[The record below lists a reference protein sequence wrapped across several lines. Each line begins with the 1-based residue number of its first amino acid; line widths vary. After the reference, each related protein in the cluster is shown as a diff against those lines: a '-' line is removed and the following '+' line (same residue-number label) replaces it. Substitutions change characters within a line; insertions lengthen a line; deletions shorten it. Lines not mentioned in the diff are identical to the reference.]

1 MDKKYENVTVSVDEE
16 SGYVSISRYGSYVT
30 SYRITT
36 DEEKEYLQDRYASQA
51 ISSLAFFSLALVV
64 PAAYIGISDFLN
76 MNTLKSFMQH
86 PFLSLLFVVGYLFAA
101 AFCGFFVPG
110 AIALATNIFNLE
122 QAAREDKTTKF
133 ILAAV
138 ALLVVLILLTLI
150 PVKEAFY

>member
-16 SGYVSISRYGSYVT
+16 SGYVSISKYGSYVT

-36 DEEKEYLQDRYASQA
+36 DEEKEYLQDRYLSEAL
-51 ISSLAFFSLALVV
+51 SSLTSFSLALVI
-64 PAAYIGISDFLN
+64 PAAYLGISDFFN

-86 PFLSLLFVVGYLFAA
+86 PLMGLLLVGIYLFAA
-101 AFCGFFVPG
+101 AFCGFFVTV

-122 QAAREDKTTKF
+122 QAARKDKTAKF

>member
-1 MDKKYENVTVSVDEE
+1 
-16 SGYVSISRYGSYVT
+16 
-30 SYRITT
+30 
-36 DEEKEYLQDRYASQA
+36 
-51 ISSLAFFSLALVV
+51 
-64 PAAYIGISDFLN
+64 

-110 AIALATNIFNLE
+110 AIVLATKIFNLE
-122 QAAREDKTTKF
+122 QAAREDKTAKF

-138 ALLVVLILLTLI
+138 ALFVVLSLLTLI